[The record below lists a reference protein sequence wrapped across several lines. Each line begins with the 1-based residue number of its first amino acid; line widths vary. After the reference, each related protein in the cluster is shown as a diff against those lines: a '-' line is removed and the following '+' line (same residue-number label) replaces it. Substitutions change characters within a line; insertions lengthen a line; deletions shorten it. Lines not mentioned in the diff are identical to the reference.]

1 MIESGERTPANQRTD
16 AVHQS
21 AYHRQLFAAVYE
33 WEKLWDEA
41 VEMAGDAKCAVD
53 LGLDQMGHFGPR
65 GVSLVVERLLSA
77 SERTLTR
84 VVELGSGLGGALR
97 HAAREL
103 RARSVHARLV
113 GVELVADH
121 CEVAGVVGRTI
132 GDTGPLVLCADAARL
147 PFRSESIDAVFAA
160 GSASHFSSMR
170 SVLAECGRVL
180 CPRGVLVMTEEVSL
194 RPRAAPTPGD
204 AFVENH
210 PPDVFH
216 AATPEQ
222 RYAELTAAG
231 LTVERVDPLVDWAAP
246 LLRQRAQALR
256 FMGACAKQM
265 FGADAYQRMFA
276 TLTSAAEEYER
287 GSVAPVLI
295 VARRAE

>member
-1 MIESGERTPANQRTD
+1 MIESRARTSATHLSD
-16 AVHQS
+16 ADHQS

-33 WEKLWDEA
+33 WEKLWGEA
-41 VEMAGDAKCAVD
+41 VEMAGDTKCAVD

-65 GVSLVVERLLSA
+65 GVSLVVDRLLSA
-77 SERTLTR
+77 AERPLTR
-84 VVELGSGLGGALR
+84 VVEVGSGLGGALR

-103 RARSVHARLV
+103 RARNVHARLV

-132 GDTGPLVLCADAARL
+132 GDTEPRVLRADAACL
-147 PFRSESIDAVFAA
+147 PFRSASIDAVFAA

-170 SVLAECGRVL
+170 AVLAECRRVL

-194 RPRAAPTPGD
+194 RPRAGPAPGD
-204 AFVENH
+204 SFVEHH

-222 RYAELTAAG
+222 RRAEFDAAG
-231 LTVERVDPLVDWAAP
+231 LTVERVEPLVDWAGP

-265 FGADAYQRMFA
+265 FGADAYQRMFG

-287 GSVAPVLI
+287 GSVEPVLI